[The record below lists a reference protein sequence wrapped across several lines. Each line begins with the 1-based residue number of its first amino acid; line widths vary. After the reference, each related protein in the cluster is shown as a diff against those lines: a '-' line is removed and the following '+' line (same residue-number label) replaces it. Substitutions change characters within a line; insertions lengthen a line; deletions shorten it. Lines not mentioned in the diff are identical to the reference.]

1 MVKSVI
7 TIICACVIIIVGA
20 VFESVLLKR
29 NFNELNQSFTVLYQK
44 VENRTATQ
52 DDVLAV
58 QKSWLDKKKT
68 LHAFIPHTE
77 IKEMDLWIAES
88 VTLVRDEEWADAV
101 SKIEVLI
108 ELTEQIPELYRLKFG
123 NIF

>member
-1 MVKSVI
+1 MVKSII
-7 TIICACVIIIVGA
+7 TIICATVIILAGA
-20 VFESVLLKR
+20 ITESALLKR
-29 NFNELNQSFTVLYQK
+29 DFNELNTSFTILYQK
-44 VENRTATQ
+44 VESRTATE

-58 QKSWLDKKKT
+58 QKSWLNKKKT

-88 VTLVRDEEWADAV
+88 VTLVKDQEWADAV
-101 SKIEVLI
+101 SKVEVLI